1 MLWRYQERI
10 IKKRVKDTNKLKF
23 SEKLWRV
30 NYIMNTNT
38 ETINKV
44 VNLNEAFKEDI
55 VNEIKPIVDMEDYYL
70 LEASLL
76 GNKLFYGSKT

>member
-1 MLWRYQERI
+1 
-10 IKKRVKDTNKLKF
+10 
-23 SEKLWRV
+23 
-30 NYIMNTNT
+30 MNTNT

-76 GNKLFYGSKT
+76 GNKVFYSSKT